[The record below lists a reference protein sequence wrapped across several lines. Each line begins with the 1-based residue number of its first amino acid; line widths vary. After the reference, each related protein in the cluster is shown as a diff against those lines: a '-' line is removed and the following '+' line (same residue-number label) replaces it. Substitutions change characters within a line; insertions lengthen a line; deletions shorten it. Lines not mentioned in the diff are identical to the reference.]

1 MFLFFEPWV
10 LNMVSTLETVEI
22 FEKMKYTLAT
32 KKKKKKKKGKHRA
45 GEMAQRLR
53 ARALAALAEDQV

>member
-32 KKKKKKKKGKHRA
+32 KKKKKKKR
-45 GEMAQRLR
+45 
-53 ARALAALAEDQV
+53 